1 MTERRGHE
9 QGVRH
14 QHPDLPSQ
22 RQAGRSS
29 RALEQALQE
38 NARISVITRIEVL
51 GWPGQTEDAFQRA
64 RNLLDQFNEQS
75 LTDDIAEESIALRRK
90 RRLKIPDAIIAA
102 TALHLNLPL
111 VTRNTD
117 DFKGIEGLGLIN
129 PFAPPVTPAPED
141 KTS

>member
-1 MTERRGHE
+1 MSRVFDTNIMIYHLNGKLDEAAERM
-9 QGVRH
+9 
-14 QHPDLPSQ
+14 
-22 RQAGRSS
+22 
-29 RALEQALQE
+29 LEQALQE

-51 GWPGQTEDAFQRA
+51 GWPGQSEEAFQRA
-64 RNLLDQFNEQS
+64 KNLLDQFNEQP
-75 LTDDIAEESIALRRK
+75 LTDDIAGRCITLRRQ
-90 RRLKIPDAIIAA
+90 RRLKVPDAIIAA

-129 PFAPPVTPAPED
+129 PFAPQVTPASGD